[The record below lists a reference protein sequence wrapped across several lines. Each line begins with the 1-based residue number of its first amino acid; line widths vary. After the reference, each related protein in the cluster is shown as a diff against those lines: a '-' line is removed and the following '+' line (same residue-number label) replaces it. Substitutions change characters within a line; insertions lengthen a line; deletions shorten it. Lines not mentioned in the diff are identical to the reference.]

1 MAATTRHFYVY
12 IAASISGTLY
22 IGVTNNLHKR
32 IWQHKQ
38 GAFEGFTK
46 QYEVNRLIYFESFDD
61 IRTAI
66 NREKQLKGWSRRKK
80 IWLVERVNPRW
91 EDLSRQWYDDDRGP
105 STPFGSAVLRS
116 G

>member
-1 MAATTRHFYVY
+1 
-12 IAASISGTLY
+12 
-22 IGVTNNLHKR
+22 
-32 IWQHKQ
+32 
-38 GAFEGFTK
+38 
-46 QYEVNRLIYFESFDD
+46 VNRLIYFESFDD